1 MIKIL
6 LMMILMFQIN
16 DDYKRTFLMFQIND
30 DYMRTFLMF
39 QIDSHW
45 YSFTRE
51 ESRKEAV
58 SRELLRG
65 DQKIESKN
73 MSHDKNLMITTM
85 SLKTMSNMTA
95 GLRCPNWDWE
105 SATRRPWLILRKK
118 IPSLLLSSQQA
129 SWSSMMVKHNKKR
142 MKICGSQFVNIN
154 VSPSSQWGELHL
166 TFGNHQLFANFDNHI

>member
-1 MIKIL
+1 
-6 LMMILMFQIN
+6 MMILMFQIN
-16 DDYKRTFLMFQIND
+16 DDYKQTFSTFQINN
-30 DYMRTFLMF
+30 DYMRTFSMF
-39 QIDSHW
+39 HIDSHW
-45 YSFTRE
+45 FSFTRE

-105 SATRRPWLILRKK
+105 SATRRPWLILRRK

-129 SWSSMMVKHNKKR
+129 SWSSMMVKHNLRRGWKFVAANLSISMCHPR
-142 MKICGSQFVNIN
+142 LSGGSSIWHLATT
-154 VSPSSQWGELHL
+154 SSLPAS
-166 TFGNHQLFANFDNHI
+166 TIII

>member
-16 DDYKRTFLMFQIND
+16 DDYKQTFSTFQINN
-30 DYMRTFLMF
+30 DYMRTFSMF
-39 QIDSHW
+39 HIDSHW
-45 YSFTRE
+45 FSFARE

-65 DQKIESKN
+65 DQKIWVKEHES
-73 MSHDKNLMITTM
+73 DKNLMITTM
-85 SLKTMSNMTA
+85 SLKTISNMTA

-166 TFGNHQLFANFDNHI
+166 TFGNHHLFANFDNHI

>member
-1 MIKIL
+1 
-6 LMMILMFQIN
+6 
-16 DDYKRTFLMFQIND
+16 
-30 DYMRTFLMF
+30 MF

-65 DQKIESKN
+65 DQKNWVKEHES
-73 MSHDKNLMITTM
+73 DKNLMITTM

-154 VSPSSQWGELHL
+154 VSPSSQWGELPL
-166 TFGNHQLFANFDNHI
+166 TFGNHQCIELNIFLLRAFRWCTRYLFIKLPSSWNSSSINP